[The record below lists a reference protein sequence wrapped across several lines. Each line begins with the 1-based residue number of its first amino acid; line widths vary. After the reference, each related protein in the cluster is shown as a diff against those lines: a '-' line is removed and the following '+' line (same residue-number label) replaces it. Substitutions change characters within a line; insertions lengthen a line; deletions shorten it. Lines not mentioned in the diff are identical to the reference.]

1 MGEEADE
8 VLTSTDATA
17 EERSNYDEVVSKFD
31 GFFRVR
37 KNVIYER
44 ARFNR
49 RYQLEGESVD
59 EYITALYSLVETCEY
74 GTLRDE
80 MLRDRIVVGIQDSAM
95 SEKLQLDPELTL
107 EKTKRLVRQKEAVKE
122 QHRELQ
128 SGATRSSKNDP
139 IVIAEVKKRRG
150 DRECAIQNRKMQCTR
165 CGQERHSLDKCPA
178 NNVNCHKCGRQ
189 QCVFFKD
196 SETRI

>member
-1 MGEEADE
+1 M
-8 VLTSTDATA
+8 
-17 EERSNYDEVVSKFD
+17 
-31 GFFRVR
+31 
-37 KNVIYER
+37 
-44 ARFNR
+44 
-49 RYQLEGESVD
+49 D

-128 SGATRSSKNDP
+128 SGATGSSKNDP

-178 NNVNCHKCGRQ
+178 NNVNCHKCGRRGALQ

-196 SETRI
+196 SENIGLWMH